1 MALGLPHDYII
12 LWFVL
17 EFATFPMAST
27 GRSTAHGPCS
37 DPIWAQAAQL
47 SRQTWP
53 SKPKTWSKKFGWLER
68 TQTKHQELTQIL
80 SLNRFDMIWWDLE
93 VSHGLQFCVPPLSQI
108 LLFHSISLTEGQI
121 HFQLDGICLWDAL
134 TSQSHAAKKGKRN
147 PGVGAGLLN
156 KSQSL
161 SKSCTLIILIKRL
174 PLIPLIISS
183 TGCLPG
189 NPAEKSMAPVWI
201 VDVLNHL
208 ISWFLL
214 LKPMQWIF
222 QARSHPWPTKQLL
235 AHSKRCK
242 WSIVPLYLDE
252 DMRYPWLVR
261 LTRPTWTSIT
271 WVTWIFTCATAQY
284 SLSSL
289 LLLLLL
295 TALRLPPKN
304 K

>member
-1 MALGLPHDYII
+1 
-12 LWFVL
+12 
-17 EFATFPMAST
+17 
-27 GRSTAHGPCS
+27 
-37 DPIWAQAAQL
+37 
-47 SRQTWP
+47 
-53 SKPKTWSKKFGWLER
+53 
-68 TQTKHQELTQIL
+68 
-80 SLNRFDMIWWDLE
+80 MIWWDLE

-261 LTRPTWTSIT
+261 LPTWTSIT
-271 WVTWIFTCATAQY
+271 WVAWIFTCATAQY

-295 TALRLPPKN
+295 LHYDYHPKTN
-304 K
+304 NSYCLLLGSMVFSSSLSLSLSL